1 MGLAEWPAA
10 KPMEL
15 NPPVMHIDTVSKAI
29 PAENDARFLFLD
41 KNYGNK

>member
-10 KPMEL
+10 KPTDL
-15 NPPVMHIDTVSKAI
+15 HPPVMHIDVVSKAI

-41 KNYGNK
+41 KSYGNK